1 MSNSFIKK
9 IDKKYNFK
17 IEYKLIHNKELLKSR
32 LSEIPKS
39 SGCYLFKDIDNNLLY
54 IGKSKKLRSRVS
66 SYFNNFADLTPR
78 LSLMVRQITEIEII
92 ITDSEYEALNLESN
106 LIKTNKPYFNILL
119 KDDKKYPYLCITW
132 SEKYPR
138 IFITRRRRN
147 RNNLDRYYGP
157 YVDVGLLRRTLF
169 TIKKIFPLRQ
179 RPRPVYKDRTCLNYS
194 IGRCPGVCQEIISSD
209 DYKKIMKQVSM
220 IFQGRNDDLELFLQ
234 KKMSQFSDDLDY
246 ENAAKIRDQITGLRL
261 LTESQKISI
270 PDSSI
275 NRDIFG
281 IVSEKNVASIQI
293 FQMRSGKLIGRIG
306 YSQKLNNEDENLIL
320 QRVLEEHYMNV
331 EGVEI
336 PSEILMQYNLPKQKT
351 LEDWLTQL
359 RKNKVKIIIP
369 KRNKKH
375 ETVEM
380 VLKNAKLELDRI
392 LNGIQDNES
401 AVEDLTQILELSE
414 QPKRIEGYDISH
426 IQGSDPVASQVVFI
440 DGIPSKQHYRKYKI
454 KDPNVFIGHSDDFAS
469 IYEVIYRRF
478 RKWSRFK
485 ESGGDFSILNDKS
498 NSKLDNELL
507 SDWPDLIMID
517 GGKGQLN
524 AAIKALKELNLEE
537 EVAICSLAKKNEE
550 IFIPGFTKSL
560 DTDENQKGVLLLR
573 RLRDE
578 AHRFALSFHRDKR
591 SKRMNRS
598 QLSQI
603 SGLGPSRIRELLE
616 HFKSIDAIRIASKEE
631 LSKVK
636 GLGKNSVN
644 DIYAVSYTHLTL
656 PTSDLV

>member
-1 MSNSFIKK
+1 MSNSSIEK
-9 IDKKYNFK
+9 INNKYNFK
-17 IEYKLIHNKELLKSR
+17 IEYKLINNKELLKSR

-66 SYFNNFADLTPR
+66 SYFNNYSDLTPR

-92 ITDSEYEALNLESN
+92 VTDSEYEALNLESN

-194 IGRCPGVCQEIISSD
+194 IGRCPGVCQEVISSD

-220 IFQGRNDDLELFLQ
+220 IFQGRNDDLEIFLQ
-234 KKMSQFSDDLDY
+234 KKMLQFSNDLDY
-246 ENAAKIRDQITGLRL
+246 ENAAKIRDQISGLKL

-320 QRVLEEHYMNV
+320 QKILEEHYMNV
-331 EGVEI
+331 EPVEI
-336 PSEILMQYNLPKQKT
+336 PSEILIQYILPKQAT
-351 LEDWLTQL
+351 IEDWLTDL
-359 RKNKVKIIIP
+359 RKKKVKILIP

-401 AVEDLTQILELSE
+401 SIEDLAQILELSE

-440 DGIPSKQHYRKYKI
+440 DGIPSKQDYRKYKI
-454 KDPNVFIGHSDDFAS
+454 RDPNVFAGHSDDFTS
-469 IYEVIYRRF
+469 IYEVIHRRF
-478 RKWSRFK
+478 KKWSRFK
-485 ESGGDFSILNDKS
+485 KSGGDFSILNDKT

-537 EVAICSLAKKNEE
+537 EVTICSLAKKNEE

-560 DTDENQKGVLLLR
+560 ETDENQKGVLLLR
-573 RLRDE
+573 RVRDE

-616 HFKSIDAIRIASKEE
+616 HFKSIDAIRIASKED

-644 DIYAVSYTHLTL
+644 DIYEYFNEL
-656 PTSDLV
+656 

>member
-1 MSNSFIKK
+1 MSNSSIEK
-9 IDKKYNFK
+9 IDNKYNFK
-17 IEYKLIHNKELLKSR
+17 IEYKLINNKNLLKSR

-66 SYFNNFADLTPR
+66 SYFNNYSDLTPR

-92 ITDSEYEALNLESN
+92 VTDSEYEALNLESN

-194 IGRCPGVCQEIISSD
+194 IGRCPGVCQEVISSD

-220 IFQGRNDDLELFLQ
+220 IFQGRNDDLEIFLQ
-234 KKMSQFSDDLDY
+234 KKMLQFSNDLDY
-246 ENAAKIRDQITGLRL
+246 ENAAKIRDQISGLKL

-281 IVSEKNVASIQI
+281 IVSKKNVASIQI

-320 QRVLEEHYMNV
+320 QKTLEEHYMNV
-331 EGVEI
+331 EAVEI
-336 PSEILMQYNLPKQKT
+336 PSEILIQYNLPKQET
-351 LEDWLTQL
+351 IEDWLTEL
-359 RKNKVKIIIP
+359 RKKKVKILIP

-380 VLKNAKLELDRI
+380 VLKNATLELDRI

-401 AVEDLTQILELSE
+401 SIEDLAQILELSE

-454 KDPNVFIGHSDDFAS
+454 KDPNVFVGHSDDFAS
-469 IYEVIYRRF
+469 IYEVIHRRF
-478 RKWSRFK
+478 KKWSRFK
-485 ESGGDFSILNDKS
+485 KIGGDFSILNDKT

-537 EVAICSLAKKNEE
+537 EVTICSLAKKNEE

-560 DTDENQKGVLLLR
+560 DTDANQKGVLLLR
-573 RLRDE
+573 RVRDE

-603 SGLGPSRIRELLE
+603 SGLGQSRIRELLE
-616 HFKSIDAIRIASKEE
+616 HFKSIDAIRIASKED

-644 DIYAVSYTHLTL
+644 DIYEYFNEL
-656 PTSDLV
+656 

>member
-1 MSNSFIKK
+1 MSNSSIETL
-9 IDKKYNFK
+9 DNKYNFK
-17 IEYKLIHNKELLKSR
+17 IEYKLINNKELLKSR

-66 SYFNNFADLTPR
+66 SYFNNYSDLTPR

-92 ITDSEYEALNLESN
+92 VTDSEYEALNLESN

-194 IGRCPGVCQEIISSD
+194 IGRCPGVCQEVISSD

-220 IFQGRNDDLELFLQ
+220 IFQGRNDDLEIFLQ
-234 KKMSQFSDDLDY
+234 KKMLQFSNDLDY
-246 ENAAKIRDQITGLRL
+246 ENAAKIRDQISGLKL

-320 QRVLEEHYMNV
+320 QKILEEHYMNV
-331 EGVEI
+331 EPVEI
-336 PSEILMQYNLPKQKT
+336 PSEILIQYNLPKQAT
-351 LEDWLTQL
+351 IEDWLTEL
-359 RKNKVKIIIP
+359 RKKKVKILIP

-401 AVEDLTQILELSE
+401 SIEDLAQILELSE

-454 KDPNVFIGHSDDFAS
+454 KDPNVFVGHSDDFAS
-469 IYEVIYRRF
+469 IYEVIHRRF
-478 RKWSRFK
+478 KKWSRFK
-485 ESGGDFSILNDKS
+485 KSGGDFSILNDKT

-537 EVAICSLAKKNEE
+537 EVTICSLAKKNEE

-573 RLRDE
+573 RVRDE

-616 HFKSIDAIRIASKEE
+616 HFKSIDAIRIASKED

-644 DIYAVSYTHLTL
+644 DIYEYFNEL
-656 PTSDLV
+656 

>member
-1 MSNSFIKK
+1 MSNSSIEK
-9 IDKKYNFK
+9 INNKYNFK
-17 IEYKLIHNKELLKSR
+17 IEYKLINNKELLKSR

-66 SYFNNFADLTPR
+66 SYFNNYSDLTPR

-92 ITDSEYEALNLESN
+92 VTDSEYEALNLESN

-194 IGRCPGVCQEIISSD
+194 IGRCPGVCQEVISSD

-220 IFQGRNDDLELFLQ
+220 IFQGRNDDLEIFLQ
-234 KKMSQFSDDLDY
+234 KKMLQFSNDLDY
-246 ENAAKIRDQITGLRL
+246 ENAAKIRDQISGLKL

-320 QRVLEEHYMNV
+320 QKILEEHYMNV
-331 EGVEI
+331 EPVEI
-336 PSEILMQYNLPKQKT
+336 PSEILIQYNLPKQAT
-351 LEDWLTQL
+351 IEEWLTEL
-359 RKNKVKIIIP
+359 RKKKVKILIP

-401 AVEDLTQILELSE
+401 SIEDLAQILELSE

-469 IYEVIYRRF
+469 IYEVIHRRF
-478 RKWSRFK
+478 KKWSRFK
-485 ESGGDFSILNDKS
+485 KSGGDFSILNDKT

-517 GGKGQLN
+517 GGKGQLS

-537 EVAICSLAKKNEE
+537 EVTICSLAKKNEE

-573 RLRDE
+573 RVRDE

-616 HFKSIDAIRIASKEE
+616 HFKSIDAIRIASKED

-644 DIYAVSYTHLTL
+644 DIYEYFNEL
-656 PTSDLV
+656 

>member
-1 MSNSFIKK
+1 MSNSSIET
-9 IDKKYNFK
+9 IDNKYNFK
-17 IEYKLIHNKELLKSR
+17 IEYKLINNKELLKSR

-66 SYFNNFADLTPR
+66 SYFNNFSDLTPR

-92 ITDSEYEALNLESN
+92 VTDSEYEALNLESN

-194 IGRCPGVCQEIISSD
+194 IGRCPGVCQEVISSD

-220 IFQGRNDDLELFLQ
+220 IFQGRNDDLEIFLQ
-234 KKMSQFSDDLDY
+234 KKMLQFSNDLDY
-246 ENAAKIRDQITGLRL
+246 ENAAKIRDQISGLKL

-320 QRVLEEHYMNV
+320 QKILEEHYMNV
-331 EGVEI
+331 EPVEI
-336 PSEILMQYNLPKQKT
+336 PSEILIQYNLPKQAT
-351 LEDWLTQL
+351 IEDWLTEL
-359 RKNKVKIIIP
+359 RKKKVKILIP

-401 AVEDLTQILELSE
+401 SIEDLAQILELSE

-454 KDPNVFIGHSDDFAS
+454 KDPNVFVGHSDDFAS
-469 IYEVIYRRF
+469 IYEVIHRRF
-478 RKWSRFK
+478 KKWSRFK
-485 ESGGDFSILNDKS
+485 KSGGDFSILNDKT

-537 EVAICSLAKKNEE
+537 EVTICSLAKKNEE

-560 DTDENQKGVLLLR
+560 ETDENQKGVLLLR
-573 RLRDE
+573 RVRDE

-616 HFKSIDAIRIASKEE
+616 HFKSIDAIRIASKED

-644 DIYAVSYTHLTL
+644 DIYEYFNEL
-656 PTSDLV
+656 

>member
-17 IEYKLIHNKELLKSR
+17 IEYKLINNKELLKSR

-234 KKMSQFSDDLDY
+234 TKMSQFSDDLDY

-485 ESGGDFSILNDKS
+485 ESGGDFSILNDKT

-644 DIYAVSYTHLTL
+644 DIYEYFHEL
-656 PTSDLV
+656 

>member
-1 MSNSFIKK
+1 MSNSSIEK
-9 IDKKYNFK
+9 INNKYNFK
-17 IEYKLIHNKELLKSR
+17 IEYKLINNKELLKSR

-66 SYFNNFADLTPR
+66 SYFNNYSDLTPR

-92 ITDSEYEALNLESN
+92 VTDSEYEALNLESN

-194 IGRCPGVCQEIISSD
+194 IGRCPGVCQEVISSD

-220 IFQGRNDDLELFLQ
+220 IFQGRNDDLEIFLQ
-234 KKMSQFSDDLDY
+234 KKMLQFSNDLDF
-246 ENAAKIRDQITGLRL
+246 ENAAKIRDQISGLKL

-320 QRVLEEHYMNV
+320 QKILEEHYMNV
-331 EGVEI
+331 EPVEI
-336 PSEILMQYNLPKQKT
+336 PSEILIQYNLPKQAT
-351 LEDWLTQL
+351 IEDWLTEL
-359 RKNKVKIIIP
+359 RKKKVKILIP

-401 AVEDLTQILELSE
+401 SIEDLAQILELSE

-440 DGIPSKQHYRKYKI
+440 DGVPSKQHYRKYKI

-469 IYEVIYRRF
+469 IYEVIQRRF
-478 RKWSRFK
+478 KKWSRFK
-485 ESGGDFSILNDKS
+485 ESGGDFSILNDKT

-537 EVAICSLAKKNEE
+537 EVTICSLAKKNEE

-573 RLRDE
+573 RVRDE

-616 HFKSIDAIRIASKEE
+616 HFKSIDAIRIASKED

-644 DIYAVSYTHLTL
+644 DIYEYFNEL
-656 PTSDLV
+656 

>member
-1 MSNSFIKK
+1 MSNSSIEK

-17 IEYKLIHNKELLKSR
+17 IEYKLINNKELLKSR

-66 SYFNNFADLTPR
+66 SYFNNYSDLTPR

-92 ITDSEYEALNLESN
+92 VTDSEYEALNLESN

-194 IGRCPGVCQEIISSD
+194 IGRCPGVCQEVISSD

-220 IFQGRNDDLELFLQ
+220 IFQGRNDDLEIFLQ
-234 KKMSQFSDDLDY
+234 KKMLQFSNDLDY
-246 ENAAKIRDQITGLRL
+246 ENAAKIRDQISGLKL

-320 QRVLEEHYMNV
+320 QKILEEHYMNV
-331 EGVEI
+331 EPVEI
-336 PSEILMQYNLPKQKT
+336 PSEILIQYNLPKQAT
-351 LEDWLTQL
+351 IEDWLTDL
-359 RKNKVKIIIP
+359 RKKKVKILIP

-401 AVEDLTQILELSE
+401 SIEDLAQILELSE

-469 IYEVIYRRF
+469 IYEVIHRRF
-478 RKWSRFK
+478 KKWSRFK
-485 ESGGDFSILNDKS
+485 KSGGDFSILNDKT

-537 EVAICSLAKKNEE
+537 EVTICSLAKKNEE

-573 RLRDE
+573 RVRDE

-616 HFKSIDAIRIASKEE
+616 HFKSIDAIRIASKED

-644 DIYAVSYTHLTL
+644 DIYEYFNEL
-656 PTSDLV
+656 

>member
-1 MSNSFIKK
+1 MSNSSIEK
-9 IDKKYNFK
+9 INNKYNFK
-17 IEYKLIHNKELLKSR
+17 IEYKLINNKELLKSR

-66 SYFNNFADLTPR
+66 SYFNNYSDLTPR

-92 ITDSEYEALNLESN
+92 VTDSEYEALNLESN

-194 IGRCPGVCQEIISSD
+194 IGRCPGVCQEVISSD

-220 IFQGRNDDLELFLQ
+220 IFQGRNDDLEIFLQ
-234 KKMSQFSDDLDY
+234 KKMLQFSNDLDY
-246 ENAAKIRDQITGLRL
+246 ENAAKIRDQISGLKL

-320 QRVLEEHYMNV
+320 QKILEEHYMNV
-331 EGVEI
+331 EPVEI
-336 PSEILMQYNLPKQKT
+336 PSEILIQYNLPKQAT
-351 LEDWLTQL
+351 IEDWLTEL
-359 RKNKVKIIIP
+359 RKKKVKILIP

-401 AVEDLTQILELSE
+401 SIEDLAQILELSE

-440 DGIPSKQHYRKYKI
+440 DGIPSKQDYRKYKI
-454 KDPNVFIGHSDDFAS
+454 KDPNVFVGHSDDFAS
-469 IYEVIYRRF
+469 IYEVIHRRF
-478 RKWSRFK
+478 KKWSRFK
-485 ESGGDFSILNDKS
+485 KSGGDFSILNDKT

-537 EVAICSLAKKNEE
+537 EVTICSLAKKNEE

-573 RLRDE
+573 RVRDE

-616 HFKSIDAIRIASKEE
+616 HFKSIDAIRIASKED

-644 DIYAVSYTHLTL
+644 DIYEYFKEL
-656 PTSDLV
+656 

>member
-1 MSNSFIKK
+1 MSNSSIEK
-9 IDKKYNFK
+9 INNKYNFK
-17 IEYKLIHNKELLKSR
+17 IEYKLINNKELLKSR

-66 SYFNNFADLTPR
+66 SYFNNYSDLTPR

-92 ITDSEYEALNLESN
+92 VTDSEYEALNLESN

-169 TIKKIFPLRQ
+169 MIKKIFPLRQ

-194 IGRCPGVCQEIISSD
+194 IGRCPGVCQEVISSD
-209 DYKKIMKQVSM
+209 EYKKIMKQVSM
-220 IFQGRNDDLELFLQ
+220 IFQGRNDDLEIFLQ
-234 KKMSQFSDDLDY
+234 KKMLQFSNDLDY
-246 ENAAKIRDQITGLRL
+246 ENAAKIRDQISGLKL

-320 QRVLEEHYMNV
+320 QKILEEHYMNV
-331 EGVEI
+331 EPVEI
-336 PSEILMQYNLPKQKT
+336 PSEILIQYNLPKQAT
-351 LEDWLTQL
+351 IEDWLTEL
-359 RKNKVKIIIP
+359 RKKKVKILIP

-401 AVEDLTQILELSE
+401 SIEDLAQILELSE

-440 DGIPSKQHYRKYKI
+440 DGIPSKQDYRKYKI
-454 KDPNVFIGHSDDFAS
+454 KDPNVFVGHSDDFAS
-469 IYEVIYRRF
+469 IYEVIHRRF
-478 RKWSRFK
+478 KKWSRFK
-485 ESGGDFSILNDKS
+485 KNGGDFSILNDKT

-537 EVAICSLAKKNEE
+537 EVTICSLAKKNEE

-573 RLRDE
+573 RVRDE

-616 HFKSIDAIRIASKEE
+616 HFKSIDAIRIASKED

-644 DIYAVSYTHLTL
+644 DIYEYFNEL
-656 PTSDLV
+656 

>member
-1 MSNSFIKK
+1 MSNTSLET
-9 IDKKYNFK
+9 IDNKYNFK
-17 IEYKLIHNKELLKSR
+17 IEYKLINNKELLKSR

-66 SYFNNFADLTPR
+66 SYFNNYSDLTPR

-92 ITDSEYEALNLESN
+92 VTDSEYEALNLESN

-194 IGRCPGVCQEIISSD
+194 IGRCPGVCQEVISSD

-220 IFQGRNDDLELFLQ
+220 IFQGRNDDLEIFLQ
-234 KKMSQFSDDLDY
+234 KKMLQFSNDLDY
-246 ENAAKIRDQITGLRL
+246 ENAAKIRDQISGLKL

-320 QRVLEEHYMNV
+320 QKILEEHYMNV
-331 EGVEI
+331 EAVEI
-336 PSEILMQYNLPKQKT
+336 PSEILIQYNLPKQAT
-351 LEDWLTQL
+351 IEDWLTEL
-359 RKNKVKIIIP
+359 RKKKVKILIP

-401 AVEDLTQILELSE
+401 SIEDLAQILELSE

-469 IYEVIYRRF
+469 IYEVIHRRF
-478 RKWSRFK
+478 KKWSRFK
-485 ESGGDFSILNDKS
+485 KSGGDFSILNDKT

-537 EVAICSLAKKNEE
+537 EVTICSLAKKNEE

-573 RLRDE
+573 RVRDE

-616 HFKSIDAIRIASKEE
+616 HFKSIDAIRIASKED

-644 DIYAVSYTHLTL
+644 DIYEYFNEL
-656 PTSDLV
+656 

>member
-1 MSNSFIKK
+1 MSNSSIEK
-9 IDKKYNFK
+9 IDNKYNFK
-17 IEYKLIHNKELLKSR
+17 IEYKLINNKELLKSR

-66 SYFNNFADLTPR
+66 SYFNNYSDLTPR

-92 ITDSEYEALNLESN
+92 VTDSEYEALNLESN

-194 IGRCPGVCQEIISSD
+194 IGRCPGVCQEVISSD

-220 IFQGRNDDLELFLQ
+220 IFQGRNDDLEIFLQ
-234 KKMSQFSDDLDY
+234 KKMLQFSNDLDY
-246 ENAAKIRDQITGLRL
+246 ENAAKIRDQISGLKL

-320 QRVLEEHYMNV
+320 QKILEEHYMNV
-331 EGVEI
+331 EPVEI
-336 PSEILMQYNLPKQKT
+336 PSEILIQYNLPKQAT
-351 LEDWLTQL
+351 IEDWLTEL
-359 RKNKVKIIIP
+359 RKKKVKILIP

-401 AVEDLTQILELSE
+401 SIEDLAQILELSE

-469 IYEVIYRRF
+469 IYEVILRRF
-478 RKWSRFK
+478 KKWSRFK
-485 ESGGDFSILNDKS
+485 ESGGDFSILNDKT

-537 EVAICSLAKKNEE
+537 EVTICSLAKKNEE

-573 RLRDE
+573 RVRDE

-616 HFKSIDAIRIASKEE
+616 HFKSIDAIRIASKED

-644 DIYAVSYTHLTL
+644 DIYEYFNEL
-656 PTSDLV
+656 

>member
-1 MSNSFIKK
+1 MSNSSIEK
-9 IDKKYNFK
+9 INNKYNFK
-17 IEYKLIHNKELLKSR
+17 IEYKLINNKELLKSR

-66 SYFNNFADLTPR
+66 SYFNNYSDLTPR

-92 ITDSEYEALNLESN
+92 VTDSEYEALNLESN

-119 KDDKKYPYLCITW
+119 KDDKKYPYLCINW

-194 IGRCPGVCQEIISSD
+194 IGRCPGVCQEVITSE
-209 DYKKIMKQVSM
+209 DYKKIMKQVTM

-234 KKMSQFSDDLDY
+234 KKMLEFSDDLDY
-246 ENAAKIRDQITGLRL
+246 ENAAKIRDQITGLKL

-336 PSEILMQYNLPKQKT
+336 PSEILMQCNLPKQKT

-426 IQGSDPVASQVVFI
+426 IQGSDPVASEVVFI

-485 ESGGDFSILNDKS
+485 ESGGDFSILNDKK

-644 DIYAVSYTHLTL
+644 DIYEYFHEL
-656 PTSDLV
+656 

>member
-1 MSNSFIKK
+1 MSNSSIET
-9 IDKKYNFK
+9 IDNKYNFK
-17 IEYKLIHNKELLKSR
+17 IEYKLINNKELLKSR

-66 SYFNNFADLTPR
+66 SYFNNYSDLTPR

-92 ITDSEYEALNLESN
+92 VTDSEYEALNLESN

-194 IGRCPGVCQEIISSD
+194 IGRCPGVCQEVISSD

-220 IFQGRNDDLELFLQ
+220 IFQGRNDDLEIFLQ
-234 KKMSQFSDDLDY
+234 KKMLQFSNDLDY
-246 ENAAKIRDQITGLRL
+246 ENAAKIRDQISGLKL

-320 QRVLEEHYMNV
+320 QKILEEHYMNV
-331 EGVEI
+331 EAVEI
-336 PSEILMQYNLPKQKT
+336 PSEILIQYNLPKQAT
-351 LEDWLTQL
+351 IEDWLTEL
-359 RKNKVKIIIP
+359 RKKKVKILIP

-401 AVEDLTQILELSE
+401 SIEDLAQILELSE

-454 KDPNVFIGHSDDFAS
+454 KDPNVFVGHSDDFAS
-469 IYEVIYRRF
+469 IYEVIHRRF
-478 RKWSRFK
+478 KKWSRFK
-485 ESGGDFSILNDKS
+485 KSGGDFSILNDKT

-537 EVAICSLAKKNEE
+537 EVTICSLAKKNEE

-573 RLRDE
+573 RVRDE

-616 HFKSIDAIRIASKEE
+616 HFKSIDAIRIASKED

-644 DIYAVSYTHLTL
+644 DIYEYFNEL
-656 PTSDLV
+656 

>member
-1 MSNSFIKK
+1 MSNSSIEK
-9 IDKKYNFK
+9 IDNKYHFK
-17 IEYKLIHNKELLKSR
+17 IEYKLINNKELLKSR

-66 SYFNNFADLTPR
+66 SYFNNYSDLTPR

-92 ITDSEYEALNLESN
+92 VTDSEYEALNLESN

-194 IGRCPGVCQEIISSD
+194 IGRCPGVCQEVISSD

-220 IFQGRNDDLELFLQ
+220 IFQGRNDDLEIFLQ
-234 KKMSQFSDDLDY
+234 KKMLQFSNDLDY
-246 ENAAKIRDQITGLRL
+246 ENAAKIRDQISGLKL

-320 QRVLEEHYMNV
+320 QKILEEHYMNV
-331 EGVEI
+331 EPVEI
-336 PSEILMQYNLPKQKT
+336 PSEILIQYNLPKQAT
-351 LEDWLTQL
+351 IEDWLTEL
-359 RKNKVKIIIP
+359 RKKKVKILIP

-401 AVEDLTQILELSE
+401 SIEDLAQILELSE

-454 KDPNVFIGHSDDFAS
+454 KDPNVFVGHSDDFAS
-469 IYEVIYRRF
+469 IYEVIHRRF
-478 RKWSRFK
+478 KKWSRFK
-485 ESGGDFSILNDKS
+485 KSGGDFSILNDKT

-537 EVAICSLAKKNEE
+537 EVTICSLAKKNEE

-573 RLRDE
+573 RVRDE

-616 HFKSIDAIRIASKEE
+616 HFKSIDAIRIASKED

-644 DIYAVSYTHLTL
+644 DIYEYFNEL
-656 PTSDLV
+656 

>member
-1 MSNSFIKK
+1 MSNSSIEK
-9 IDKKYNFK
+9 INNKYNFK
-17 IEYKLIHNKELLKSR
+17 IEYKLINNKELLKSR

-66 SYFNNFADLTPR
+66 SYFNNYSDLTPR

-92 ITDSEYEALNLESN
+92 VTDSEYEALNLDSN

-194 IGRCPGVCQEIISSD
+194 IGRCPGVCQEVISSE

-220 IFQGRNDDLELFLQ
+220 IFQGRNDDLEIFLQ
-234 KKMSQFSDDLDY
+234 KKMLQFSNDLDY
-246 ENAAKIRDQITGLRL
+246 ENAAKIRDQISGLKL

-320 QRVLEEHYMNV
+320 QKILEEHYMNV
-331 EGVEI
+331 EPVEI
-336 PSEILMQYNLPKQKT
+336 PSEILIQYNLPKQAT
-351 LEDWLTQL
+351 IEDWLTEL
-359 RKNKVKIIIP
+359 RKKKVKILIP

-401 AVEDLTQILELSE
+401 SIEDLAQILELSE

-440 DGIPSKQHYRKYKI
+440 DGIPSKQDYRKYKI
-454 KDPNVFIGHSDDFAS
+454 KDPNVFVGHSDDFAS
-469 IYEVIYRRF
+469 IYEVIHRRF
-478 RKWSRFK
+478 KKWSRFK
-485 ESGGDFSILNDKS
+485 KSGGDFSILNDKT

-537 EVAICSLAKKNEE
+537 EVTICSLAKKNEE

-573 RLRDE
+573 RVRDE

-616 HFKSIDAIRIASKEE
+616 HFKSIDAIRIASKED

-644 DIYAVSYTHLTL
+644 DIYEYFHEL
-656 PTSDLV
+656 

>member
-1 MSNSFIKK
+1 MSNSSIVK
-9 IDKKYNFK
+9 IDNKYNFK
-17 IEYKLIHNKELLKSR
+17 IEYKLINNKELLKSR

-66 SYFNNFADLTPR
+66 SYFNNFSDLTPR
-78 LSLMVRQITEIEII
+78 LSLMVRQITQIDII
-92 ITDSEYEALNLESN
+92 VTDSEYEALNLESN
-106 LIKTNKPYFNILL
+106 LIKANKPYFNILL

-194 IGRCPGVCQEIISSD
+194 IGRCPGVCQEVISSD

-220 IFQGRNDDLELFLQ
+220 IFQGRNDDLEIFLQ
-234 KKMSQFSDDLDY
+234 KKMLQFSNDLDY
-246 ENAAKIRDQITGLRL
+246 ENAAKIRDQISGLKL

-336 PSEILMQYNLPKQKT
+336 PSEILIQYKLQKQRT
-351 LEDWLTQL
+351 IEDWLTEL
-359 RKNKVKIIIP
+359 RKKKVKIIIP

-401 AVEDLTQILELSE
+401 SIEDLAQILELSE

-426 IQGSDPVASQVVFI
+426 IQGTDPVASQVVFI

-469 IYEVIYRRF
+469 IYEVIHRRF
-478 RKWSRFK
+478 KKWSRFK
-485 ESGGDFSILNDKS
+485 KSGGDFSILNDKT

-524 AAIKALKELNLEE
+524 AAIKALNELNLEE
-537 EVAICSLAKKNEE
+537 EVTICSLAKKNEE

-573 RLRDE
+573 RIRDE

-616 HFKSIDAIRIASKEE
+616 HFKSIDAIRIATKED

-636 GLGKNSVN
+636 GLGKKSVN
-644 DIYAVSYTHLTL
+644 DIYEYFHEL
-656 PTSDLV
+656 

>member
-1 MSNSFIKK
+1 MSNSSIEK
-9 IDKKYNFK
+9 INNKYNFK
-17 IEYKLIHNKELLKSR
+17 IEYKLINNKELLKSR

-66 SYFNNFADLTPR
+66 SYFNNYSDLTPR

-92 ITDSEYEALNLESN
+92 VTDSEYEALNLESN

-194 IGRCPGVCQEIISSD
+194 IGRCPGVCQEVISSE

-220 IFQGRNDDLELFLQ
+220 IFQGRNDDLEIFLQ
-234 KKMSQFSDDLDY
+234 KKMLQFSNDLDY
-246 ENAAKIRDQITGLRL
+246 ENAAKIRDQISGLKL

-320 QRVLEEHYMNV
+320 QKILEEHYMNV
-331 EGVEI
+331 EAVEI
-336 PSEILMQYNLPKQKT
+336 PSEILIQYNLPKQAT
-351 LEDWLTQL
+351 IEDWLTDL
-359 RKNKVKIIIP
+359 RKKKVKILIP

-401 AVEDLTQILELSE
+401 SIEDLAQILELSE

-454 KDPNVFIGHSDDFAS
+454 KDPNVFVGHSDDFAS
-469 IYEVIYRRF
+469 IYEVIHRRF
-478 RKWSRFK
+478 KKWSRFK
-485 ESGGDFSILNDKS
+485 KSGGDFSILNDKT

-537 EVAICSLAKKNEE
+537 EVTICSLAKKNEE

-573 RLRDE
+573 RVRDE

-616 HFKSIDAIRIASKEE
+616 HFKSIDAIRIASKED

-644 DIYAVSYTHLTL
+644 DIYEYFNEL
-656 PTSDLV
+656 

>member
-1 MSNSFIKK
+1 MSNSSIEK
-9 IDKKYNFK
+9 IENKYNFK
-17 IEYKLIHNKELLKSR
+17 IEYKLINNKELLKSR

-66 SYFNNFADLTPR
+66 SYFNNYSDLTPR

-92 ITDSEYEALNLESN
+92 VTDSEYEALNLESN

-194 IGRCPGVCQEIISSD
+194 IGRCPGVCQEVISSD

-220 IFQGRNDDLELFLQ
+220 IFQGRNDDLEIFLQ
-234 KKMSQFSDDLDY
+234 KKMLQFSNDLDY
-246 ENAAKIRDQITGLRL
+246 ENAAKIRDQISGLKL

-320 QRVLEEHYMNV
+320 QKILEEHYMNV
-331 EGVEI
+331 EAVEI
-336 PSEILMQYNLPKQKT
+336 PSEILIQYNLPKQAT
-351 LEDWLTQL
+351 IEDWLTEL
-359 RKNKVKIIIP
+359 RKKKVKILIP

-401 AVEDLTQILELSE
+401 SIEDLAQILELSE

-469 IYEVIYRRF
+469 IYEVIHRRF
-478 RKWSRFK
+478 KKWSRFK
-485 ESGGDFSILNDKS
+485 KSGGDFSILNDKT

-537 EVAICSLAKKNEE
+537 EVTICSLAKKNEE

-573 RLRDE
+573 RVRDE

-616 HFKSIDAIRIASKEE
+616 HFKSIDAIRIASKED

-644 DIYAVSYTHLTL
+644 DIYEYFNEL
-656 PTSDLV
+656 

>member
-1 MSNSFIKK
+1 MSNSSIEK
-9 IDKKYNFK
+9 INNKYNFK
-17 IEYKLIHNKELLKSR
+17 IEYKLINNKELLKSR

-66 SYFNNFADLTPR
+66 SYFNNYSDLTPR

-92 ITDSEYEALNLESN
+92 VTDSEYEALNLESN

-194 IGRCPGVCQEIISSD
+194 IGRCPGVCQEVISSD

-220 IFQGRNDDLELFLQ
+220 IFQGRNDDLEIFLQ
-234 KKMSQFSDDLDY
+234 KKMLQFSNDLDY
-246 ENAAKIRDQITGLRL
+246 ENAAKIRDQISGLKL

-320 QRVLEEHYMNV
+320 QKILEEHYMNV
-331 EGVEI
+331 EPVEI
-336 PSEILMQYNLPKQKT
+336 PSEILIQYNLPKQET
-351 LEDWLTQL
+351 IEDWLTEL
-359 RKNKVKIIIP
+359 RKKKVKILIP

-401 AVEDLTQILELSE
+401 SIEDLAQILELSE

-440 DGIPSKQHYRKYKI
+440 DGIPSKQDYRKYKI

-469 IYEVIYRRF
+469 IYEVIHRRF
-478 RKWSRFK
+478 KKWSRFK
-485 ESGGDFSILNDKS
+485 KSGGDFSILNDKT

-537 EVAICSLAKKNEE
+537 EVTICSLAKKNEE

-573 RLRDE
+573 RVRDE

-616 HFKSIDAIRIASKEE
+616 HFKSIDAIRIASKED

-644 DIYAVSYTHLTL
+644 DIYEYFNEL
-656 PTSDLV
+656 

>member
-17 IEYKLIHNKELLKSR
+17 IEYKLINNKELLKSR

-138 IFITRRRRN
+138 IFIKRRRRN

-234 KKMSQFSDDLDY
+234 TKMSQFSDDLDY

-336 PSEILMQYNLPKQKT
+336 PSEILIQYNLPKQAT
-351 LEDWLTQL
+351 IEDWLTQL

-485 ESGGDFSILNDKS
+485 EKGGDFSILNDKT

-578 AHRFALSFHRDKR
+578 EHRFALSFHRDKR

-603 SGLGPSRIRELLE
+603 SGLGPSRIRELLK
-616 HFKSIDAIRIASKEE
+616 HFK
-631 LSKVK
+631 
-636 GLGKNSVN
+636 
-644 DIYAVSYTHLTL
+644 
-656 PTSDLV
+656 

>member
-1 MSNSFIKK
+1 MSNSSIVK
-9 IDKKYNFK
+9 IDNKYNFK
-17 IEYKLIHNKELLKSR
+17 IEYKLINNKELLKSR

-66 SYFNNFADLTPR
+66 SYFNNFSDLTPR

-92 ITDSEYEALNLESN
+92 VTDSEYEALNLESN
-106 LIKTNKPYFNILL
+106 LIKANKPYFNILL

-194 IGRCPGVCQEIISSD
+194 IGRCPGVCQEVISSD

-220 IFQGRNDDLELFLQ
+220 IFQGRNDDLEIFLQ
-234 KKMSQFSDDLDY
+234 KKMLQFSNDLDY
-246 ENAAKIRDQITGLRL
+246 ENAAKIRDQISGLKL

-320 QRVLEEHYMNV
+320 QRVLEEHYINV

-336 PSEILMQYNLPKQKT
+336 PSEILIQYKLPKQRT
-351 LEDWLTQL
+351 IEDWLTEL
-359 RKNKVKIIIP
+359 RKKKVKIIIP

-401 AVEDLTQILELSE
+401 SIEDLAQILELSE

-426 IQGSDPVASQVVFI
+426 IQGTDPVASQVVFI

-469 IYEVIYRRF
+469 IYEVIHRRF
-478 RKWSRFK
+478 KKWSRFK
-485 ESGGDFSILNDKS
+485 KSGGDFSILNDKT

-524 AAIKALKELNLEE
+524 AAIKALNELNLEE
-537 EVAICSLAKKNEE
+537 EVTICSLAKKNEE

-573 RLRDE
+573 RIRDE

-616 HFKSIDAIRIASKEE
+616 HFKSIDAIRIATKED

-644 DIYAVSYTHLTL
+644 DIYEYFHEL
-656 PTSDLV
+656 

>member
-1 MSNSFIKK
+1 MSNSSIEK
-9 IDKKYNFK
+9 INNKYNFK
-17 IEYKLIHNKELLKSR
+17 IEYKLINNKELLKSR

-66 SYFNNFADLTPR
+66 SYFNNYSDLTPR

-92 ITDSEYEALNLESN
+92 VTDSEYEALNLESN

-194 IGRCPGVCQEIISSD
+194 IGRCPGVCQEVISSD

-220 IFQGRNDDLELFLQ
+220 IFQGRNDDLEIFLQ
-234 KKMSQFSDDLDY
+234 KKMLQFSNDLDY
-246 ENAAKIRDQITGLRL
+246 ENAAKIRDQISGLKL

-320 QRVLEEHYMNV
+320 QKILEEHYMNV
-331 EGVEI
+331 EAVEI
-336 PSEILMQYNLPKQKT
+336 PSEILIQYNLPKQAT
-351 LEDWLTQL
+351 IEDWLTDL
-359 RKNKVKIIIP
+359 RKKKVKILIP

-401 AVEDLTQILELSE
+401 SIEDLAQILELSE

-426 IQGSDPVASQVVFI
+426 IQGTDPVASQVVFI

-469 IYEVIYRRF
+469 IYEVIHRRF
-478 RKWSRFK
+478 KKWSRFK
-485 ESGGDFSILNDKS
+485 KSGGDFSILNDKT

-537 EVAICSLAKKNEE
+537 EVTICSLAKKNEE

-573 RLRDE
+573 RVRDE

-616 HFKSIDAIRIASKEE
+616 HFKSIDAIRIASKED

-644 DIYAVSYTHLTL
+644 DIYEYFNEL
-656 PTSDLV
+656 

>member
-1 MSNSFIKK
+1 MSNSSIEK
-9 IDKKYNFK
+9 INNKYNFK
-17 IEYKLIHNKELLKSR
+17 IEYKLINNKELLKSR

-66 SYFNNFADLTPR
+66 SYFNNYSDLTPR

-92 ITDSEYEALNLESN
+92 VTDSEYEALNLESN

-194 IGRCPGVCQEIISSD
+194 IGRCPGVCQEVISSD

-220 IFQGRNDDLELFLQ
+220 IFQGRNDDLEIFLQ
-234 KKMSQFSDDLDY
+234 KKMLQFSNDLDY
-246 ENAAKIRDQITGLRL
+246 ENAAKIRDQISGLKL

-336 PSEILMQYNLPKQKT
+336 PSEILIQYKLPKQT
-351 LEDWLTQL
+351 TIEDWLTEL
-359 RKNKVKIIIP
+359 SKKKVKIIIP

-375 ETVEM
+375 ETIEM

-401 AVEDLTQILELSE
+401 SIEDLAQILELSE

-426 IQGSDPVASQVVFI
+426 IQGTDPVASQVVFI
-440 DGIPSKQHYRKYKI
+440 DGIPSKHHYRKYKI
-454 KDPNVFIGHSDDFAS
+454 KDPNVFIGHSNDFAS
-469 IYEVIYRRF
+469 IYEVIHRRF
-478 RKWSRFK
+478 RKWSMFK
-485 ESGGDFSILNDKS
+485 KSGGDFSILNDKT

-537 EVAICSLAKKNEE
+537 EVTICSLAKKNEE

-573 RLRDE
+573 RIRDE

-616 HFKSIDAIRIASKEE
+616 HFKSIDAIRIATKED

-644 DIYAVSYTHLTL
+644 DIYEYFHEL
-656 PTSDLV
+656 

>member
-1 MSNSFIKK
+1 MSNSSIEK
-9 IDKKYNFK
+9 INNKYNFK
-17 IEYKLIHNKELLKSR
+17 IEYKLINNKELLKSR

-66 SYFNNFADLTPR
+66 SYFNNYSDLTPR

-92 ITDSEYEALNLESN
+92 VTDSEYEALNLESN

-234 KKMSQFSDDLDY
+234 TKMSQFSDDLDY

-485 ESGGDFSILNDKS
+485 ESGGDFSILNDKT

-644 DIYAVSYTHLTL
+644 DIYEYFHEL
-656 PTSDLV
+656 

>member
-1 MSNSFIKK
+1 MSNSSIET
-9 IDKKYNFK
+9 IDNKYNFK
-17 IEYKLIHNKELLKSR
+17 IEYKLINNKELLKSR

-66 SYFNNFADLTPR
+66 SYFNNFSDLTPR

-92 ITDSEYEALNLESN
+92 VTDSEYEALNLESN

-194 IGRCPGVCQEIISSD
+194 IGRCPGVCQEVISSD

-220 IFQGRNDDLELFLQ
+220 IFQGRNDDLEIFLQ
-234 KKMSQFSDDLDY
+234 KKMLQFSNDLDY
-246 ENAAKIRDQITGLRL
+246 ENAAKIRDQISGLKL

-320 QRVLEEHYMNV
+320 QKVLEEHYMNV
-331 EGVEI
+331 EAVEI
-336 PSEILMQYNLPKQKT
+336 PSEILIQYNLPKQAT
-351 LEDWLTQL
+351 IEDWLTEL
-359 RKNKVKIIIP
+359 RKKKVKILIP

-401 AVEDLTQILELSE
+401 SIEDLAQILELSE

-454 KDPNVFIGHSDDFAS
+454 KDPNVFVGHSDDFAS
-469 IYEVIYRRF
+469 IYEVIHRRF
-478 RKWSRFK
+478 KKWSRFK
-485 ESGGDFSILNDKS
+485 KSGGDFLILNDKT

-537 EVAICSLAKKNEE
+537 EVTICSLAKKNEE

-573 RLRDE
+573 RVRDE

-616 HFKSIDAIRIASKEE
+616 HFKSIDAIRIASKED

-644 DIYAVSYTHLTL
+644 DIYEYFNEL
-656 PTSDLV
+656 

>member
-1 MSNSFIKK
+1 MSNSSIEK
-9 IDKKYNFK
+9 IDNKYNFK
-17 IEYKLIHNKELLKSR
+17 IEYKLINNKELLKSR

-66 SYFNNFADLTPR
+66 SYFNNYSDLTPR

-92 ITDSEYEALNLESN
+92 VTDSEYEALNLESN

-194 IGRCPGVCQEIISSD
+194 IGRCPGVCQEVISSD

-220 IFQGRNDDLELFLQ
+220 IFQGRNDDLEIFLQ
-234 KKMSQFSDDLDY
+234 KKMLQFSNDLDY
-246 ENAAKIRDQITGLRL
+246 ENAAKIRDQISGLKL

-320 QRVLEEHYMNV
+320 QKILEEHYMNV
-331 EGVEI
+331 EPVEI
-336 PSEILMQYNLPKQKT
+336 PSEILIQYNLPKQAT
-351 LEDWLTQL
+351 IEDWLTEL
-359 RKNKVKIIIP
+359 RKKKVKILIP

-392 LNGIQDNES
+392 INGIQDNES
-401 AVEDLTQILELSE
+401 SIEDLAQILELSE

-440 DGIPSKQHYRKYKI
+440 DGIPSKQDYRKYKI
-454 KDPNVFIGHSDDFAS
+454 KDPNVFVGHSDDFAS
-469 IYEVIYRRF
+469 IYEVIHRRF
-478 RKWSRFK
+478 KKWSRFK
-485 ESGGDFSILNDKS
+485 KSGGDFSILNDKT

-537 EVAICSLAKKNEE
+537 EVTICSLAKKNEE

-573 RLRDE
+573 RVRDE

-616 HFKSIDAIRIASKEE
+616 HFKSIDAIRIASKED

-644 DIYAVSYTHLTL
+644 DIYEYFNEL
-656 PTSDLV
+656 

>member
-1 MSNSFIKK
+1 MSNSSIEK
-9 IDKKYNFK
+9 INNKYNFK
-17 IEYKLIHNKELLKSR
+17 IEYKLINNKELLKSR

-66 SYFNNFADLTPR
+66 SYFNNYSDLTPR

-92 ITDSEYEALNLESN
+92 VTDSEYEALNLESN

-194 IGRCPGVCQEIISSD
+194 IGRCPGVCQEVISSD

-220 IFQGRNDDLELFLQ
+220 IFQGRNDDLEIFLQ
-234 KKMSQFSDDLDY
+234 KKMLQFSNDLDY
-246 ENAAKIRDQITGLRL
+246 ENAAKIRDQISGLKL

-320 QRVLEEHYMNV
+320 QKILEEHYMNV
-331 EGVEI
+331 EPVEI
-336 PSEILMQYNLPKQKT
+336 PSEILIQYNLPKQAT
-351 LEDWLTQL
+351 IEDWLTEL
-359 RKNKVKIIIP
+359 RNKKVKILIP

-401 AVEDLTQILELSE
+401 SIEDLAQILELSE

-440 DGIPSKQHYRKYKI
+440 DGIPSKQDYRKYKI
-454 KDPNVFIGHSDDFAS
+454 KDPNVFVGHSDDFAS
-469 IYEVIYRRF
+469 IYEVIHRRF
-478 RKWSRFK
+478 KKWSRFK
-485 ESGGDFSILNDKS
+485 KSGGDFSILNDKT

-537 EVAICSLAKKNEE
+537 EVTICSLAKKNEE

-573 RLRDE
+573 RVRDE

-616 HFKSIDAIRIASKEE
+616 HFKSIDAIRIASKED

-644 DIYAVSYTHLTL
+644 DIYKYFNEL
-656 PTSDLV
+656 

>member
-1 MSNSFIKK
+1 M
-9 IDKKYNFK
+9 
-17 IEYKLIHNKELLKSR
+17 L
-32 LSEIPKS
+32 
-39 SGCYLFKDIDNNLLY
+39 
-54 IGKSKKLRSRVS
+54 
-66 SYFNNFADLTPR
+66 
-78 LSLMVRQITEIEII
+78 
-92 ITDSEYEALNLESN
+92 
-106 LIKTNKPYFNILL
+106 
-119 KDDKKYPYLCITW
+119 
-132 SEKYPR
+132 
-138 IFITRRRRN
+138 
-147 RNNLDRYYGP
+147 
-157 YVDVGLLRRTLF
+157 
-169 TIKKIFPLRQ
+169 
-179 RPRPVYKDRTCLNYS
+179 
-194 IGRCPGVCQEIISSD
+194 
-209 DYKKIMKQVSM
+209 
-220 IFQGRNDDLELFLQ
+220 
-234 KKMSQFSDDLDY
+234 QFSNDLDY
-246 ENAAKIRDQITGLRL
+246 ENAAKIRDQISGLKL

-320 QRVLEEHYMNV
+320 QKILEEHYMNV
-331 EGVEI
+331 EPVEI
-336 PSEILMQYNLPKQKT
+336 PSEILIQYNLPKQAT
-351 LEDWLTQL
+351 IEDWLTEL
-359 RKNKVKIIIP
+359 RKKKVKILIP

-401 AVEDLTQILELSE
+401 SIEDLAQILELSE

-440 DGIPSKQHYRKYKI
+440 DGIPSKQDYRKYKI
-454 KDPNVFIGHSDDFAS
+454 KDPNVFVGHSDDFAS
-469 IYEVIYRRF
+469 IYEVIHRRF
-478 RKWSRFK
+478 KKWSRFK
-485 ESGGDFSILNDKS
+485 KSGGDFSILNDKT

-537 EVAICSLAKKNEE
+537 EVTICSLAKKNEE

-573 RLRDE
+573 RVRDE

-616 HFKSIDAIRIASKEE
+616 HFKSIDAIRIASKED

-644 DIYAVSYTHLTL
+644 DIYEYFNEL
-656 PTSDLV
+656 

>member
-1 MSNSFIKK
+1 MSNSSIETL
-9 IDKKYNFK
+9 DNKYNFK
-17 IEYKLIHNKELLKSR
+17 IEYKLINNKDLLKSR

-39 SGCYLFKDIDNNLLY
+39 SGCYIFKDIDNNLLY

-66 SYFNNFADLTPR
+66 SYFNNYSDLTPR

-92 ITDSEYEALNLESN
+92 VTDSEYEALNLESN

-194 IGRCPGVCQEIISSD
+194 IGRCPGVCQEVISSD

-220 IFQGRNDDLELFLQ
+220 IFQGRNDDLEIFLQ
-234 KKMSQFSDDLDY
+234 KKMLQFSNDLDY
-246 ENAAKIRDQITGLRL
+246 ENAAKIRDQISGLKL

-281 IVSEKNVASIQI
+281 IVSEKNLASIQI

-306 YSQKLNNEDENLIL
+306 YSQKLNNENENLIL
-320 QRVLEEHYMNV
+320 QRVLEEHYLNV
-331 EGVEI
+331 ESVEI
-336 PSEILMQYNLPKQKT
+336 PSEILIQYKLPKQT
-351 LEDWLTQL
+351 TIEDWLTEL
-359 RKNKVKIIIP
+359 RKMKVKIIIP

-401 AVEDLTQILELSE
+401 SIEDLAQILELSE

-426 IQGSDPVASQVVFI
+426 IQGTDPVASQVVFI
-440 DGIPSKQHYRKYKI
+440 DGIASKQHYRKYKI

-469 IYEVIYRRF
+469 IYEVIHRRF

-485 ESGGDFSILNDKS
+485 KSGGDFSVLNDKT

-524 AAIKALKELNLEE
+524 SAVKALKELNLEE
-537 EVAICSLAKKNEE
+537 EVTICSLAKKNEE

-573 RLRDE
+573 RIRDE

-616 HFKSIDAIRIASKEE
+616 HFKSIDAIRMASKED

-644 DIYAVSYTHLTL
+644 DIYEYFH
-656 PTSDLV
+656 

>member
-1 MSNSFIKK
+1 MSNSSIEK
-9 IDKKYNFK
+9 INNKYNFK
-17 IEYKLIHNKELLKSR
+17 IEYKLINNKELLKSR

-66 SYFNNFADLTPR
+66 SYFNNYSDLTPR

-92 ITDSEYEALNLESN
+92 VTDSEYEALNLESN

-194 IGRCPGVCQEIISSD
+194 IGRCPGVCQEVISSE

-220 IFQGRNDDLELFLQ
+220 IFQGRNDDLEIFLQ
-234 KKMSQFSDDLDY
+234 KKMLQFSNDLDY
-246 ENAAKIRDQITGLRL
+246 ENAAKIRDQISGLKL

-320 QRVLEEHYMNV
+320 QKILEEHYMNV
-331 EGVEI
+331 EPVEI
-336 PSEILMQYNLPKQKT
+336 PSEILIQYNLPKQAT
-351 LEDWLTQL
+351 IEDWLTEL
-359 RKNKVKIIIP
+359 RKKKVKILIP

-401 AVEDLTQILELSE
+401 SIEDLAQILELSE

-440 DGIPSKQHYRKYKI
+440 DGIPSKQDYRKYKI
-454 KDPNVFIGHSDDFAS
+454 KDPNVFVGHSDDFAS
-469 IYEVIYRRF
+469 IYEVIHRRF
-478 RKWSRFK
+478 KKWSRFK
-485 ESGGDFSILNDKS
+485 KSGGDFSILNDKT

-537 EVAICSLAKKNEE
+537 EVTICSLAKKHEE

-573 RLRDE
+573 RVRDE

-616 HFKSIDAIRIASKEE
+616 HFKSIDAIRIASKED

-644 DIYAVSYTHLTL
+644 DIYEYFNEL
-656 PTSDLV
+656 

>member
-1 MSNSFIKK
+1 MSNSSIET
-9 IDKKYNFK
+9 IDNKYNFK
-17 IEYKLIHNKELLKSR
+17 IEYKLINNKELLKSR

-66 SYFNNFADLTPR
+66 SYFNNYSDLTPR

-92 ITDSEYEALNLESN
+92 VTDSEYEALNLESN

-194 IGRCPGVCQEIISSD
+194 IGRCPGVCQEVISSD

-220 IFQGRNDDLELFLQ
+220 IFQGRNDDLEIFLQ
-234 KKMSQFSDDLDY
+234 KKMLQFSNDLDY
-246 ENAAKIRDQITGLRL
+246 ENAAKIRDQISGLKL

-336 PSEILMQYNLPKQKT
+336 PSEILIQYNLPKQT
-351 LEDWLTQL
+351 TIEDWLTEL
-359 RKNKVKIIIP
+359 RKKKVKIIIP

-401 AVEDLTQILELSE
+401 SIEDLAQILELSE

-469 IYEVIYRRF
+469 IYEVIHRRF
-478 RKWSRFK
+478 KKWSRFK
-485 ESGGDFSILNDKS
+485 KSGGDFSILNDKT

-537 EVAICSLAKKNEE
+537 EVTICSLAKKNEE

-573 RLRDE
+573 RIRDE

-616 HFKSIDAIRIASKEE
+616 HFKSIDAIRIASKED

-644 DIYAVSYTHLTL
+644 DIYEYFHEL
-656 PTSDLV
+656 

>member
-1 MSNSFIKK
+1 MSNSSIEK
-9 IDKKYNFK
+9 IDNKYNFK
-17 IEYKLIHNKELLKSR
+17 IEYKLINNKELLKSR

-66 SYFNNFADLTPR
+66 SYFNNYSDLTPR

-92 ITDSEYEALNLESN
+92 VTDSEYEALNLESN

-194 IGRCPGVCQEIISSD
+194 IGRCPGVCQEVISSD

-220 IFQGRNDDLELFLQ
+220 IFQGRNDDLEIFLQ
-234 KKMSQFSDDLDY
+234 KKMLQFSNDLDY
-246 ENAAKIRDQITGLRL
+246 ENAAKIRDQISGLKL

-320 QRVLEEHYMNV
+320 QKILEEHYMNV
-331 EGVEI
+331 EAVEI
-336 PSEILMQYNLPKQKT
+336 PSEILIQYNLPKQAT
-351 LEDWLTQL
+351 IEDWLTEL
-359 RKNKVKIIIP
+359 RKKKVKILIP

-401 AVEDLTQILELSE
+401 SIEDLAQILELSE

-454 KDPNVFIGHSDDFAS
+454 KDPNVFVGHSDDFAS
-469 IYEVIYRRF
+469 IYEVIHRRF
-478 RKWSRFK
+478 KKWSRFK
-485 ESGGDFSILNDKS
+485 KSGGDFSILNDQT

-537 EVAICSLAKKNEE
+537 EVTICSLAKKNEE

-573 RLRDE
+573 RVRDE

-616 HFKSIDAIRIASKEE
+616 HFKSIDAIRIASKED

-644 DIYAVSYTHLTL
+644 DIYEYFNEL
-656 PTSDLV
+656 

>member
-1 MSNSFIKK
+1 MSNSSIEK
-9 IDKKYNFK
+9 INNKYNFK
-17 IEYKLIHNKELLKSR
+17 IEYKLINNKELLKSR

-66 SYFNNFADLTPR
+66 SYFNNYSDLTPR

-92 ITDSEYEALNLESN
+92 VTDSEYEALNLESN

-194 IGRCPGVCQEIISSD
+194 IGRCPGVCQEVISSD

-220 IFQGRNDDLELFLQ
+220 IFQGRNDDLEIFLQ
-234 KKMSQFSDDLDY
+234 KKMLQFSNDLDY
-246 ENAAKIRDQITGLRL
+246 ENAAKIRDQISGLKL

-320 QRVLEEHYMNV
+320 QKILEEHYMNV
-331 EGVEI
+331 EAVEI
-336 PSEILMQYNLPKQKT
+336 PSEILIQYNLPKQAT
-351 LEDWLTQL
+351 IEDWLTEL
-359 RKNKVKIIIP
+359 RKKKVKILIP

-401 AVEDLTQILELSE
+401 SIEDLAQILELSE

-454 KDPNVFIGHSDDFAS
+454 KDPNVFVGHSDDFAS
-469 IYEVIYRRF
+469 IYEVILRRF
-478 RKWSRFK
+478 KKWSRFK
-485 ESGGDFSILNDKS
+485 KSGGDFSILNDKT

-537 EVAICSLAKKNEE
+537 EVTICSLAKKHEE

-573 RLRDE
+573 RVRDE

-616 HFKSIDAIRIASKEE
+616 HFKSIDAIRIASKED

-644 DIYAVSYTHLTL
+644 DIYEYFNEL
-656 PTSDLV
+656 

>member
-1 MSNSFIKK
+1 MSNSSIKK

-17 IEYKLIHNKELLKSR
+17 IEYKLINNKELLKSR

-194 IGRCPGVCQEIISSD
+194 IGRCPGVCQEVISSE
-209 DYKKIMKQVSM
+209 DYKKIMKQVCM

-246 ENAAKIRDQITGLRL
+246 ENAAKIRDQISGLKL

-320 QRVLEEHYMNV
+320 QKILEEHYMNV
-331 EGVEI
+331 EAVEI
-336 PSEILMQYNLPKQKT
+336 PSEILIQYNLPKQAT
-351 LEDWLTQL
+351 IEDWLTEL
-359 RKNKVKIIIP
+359 RKKKVKILIP

-401 AVEDLTQILELSE
+401 SIEDLAQILELSE

-440 DGIPSKQHYRKYKI
+440 DGIPSKQDYRKYKI
-454 KDPNVFIGHSDDFAS
+454 KDPNVFVGHSDDFAS
-469 IYEVIYRRF
+469 IYEVIHRRF
-478 RKWSRFK
+478 KKWSRFK
-485 ESGGDFSILNDKS
+485 KSGGDFSILNDKT

-537 EVAICSLAKKNEE
+537 EVTICSLAKKNEE

-573 RLRDE
+573 RVRDE

-616 HFKSIDAIRIASKEE
+616 HFKSIDAIRIASKED

-644 DIYAVSYTHLTL
+644 DIYEYFNEL
-656 PTSDLV
+656 

>member
-1 MSNSFIKK
+1 MSNSSIET
-9 IDKKYNFK
+9 IDNKYNFK
-17 IEYKLIHNKELLKSR
+17 IEYKLINNKELLKSR

-66 SYFNNFADLTPR
+66 SYFNNFSDLTPR

-92 ITDSEYEALNLESN
+92 VTDSEYEALNLESN

-194 IGRCPGVCQEIISSD
+194 IGRCPGVCQEVISSD
-209 DYKKIMKQVSM
+209 DYKKIIKQVSM
-220 IFQGRNDDLELFLQ
+220 IFQGRNDDLEIFLQ
-234 KKMSQFSDDLDY
+234 KKMLQFSNNLDY
-246 ENAAKIRDQITGLRL
+246 ENAAKIRDQISGLKL

-320 QRVLEEHYMNV
+320 QKILEEHYVNV
-331 EGVEI
+331 EAVEI
-336 PSEILMQYNLPKQKT
+336 PSEILIQYNLPKQAT
-351 LEDWLTQL
+351 LEDWLTDL
-359 RKNKVKIIIP
+359 RKKKVKILIP
-369 KRNKKH
+369 KRNTKH

-401 AVEDLTQILELSE
+401 SIEDLAQILELSE

-440 DGIPSKQHYRKYKI
+440 DGIPSKQNYRKYKI
-454 KDPNVFIGHSDDFAS
+454 KDPNVFVGHSDDFAS
-469 IYEVIYRRF
+469 IYEVIHRRF
-478 RKWSRFK
+478 KKWSRFK
-485 ESGGDFSILNDKS
+485 KSGGDFSILNDKT

-537 EVAICSLAKKNEE
+537 EVTICSLAKKNEE

-573 RLRDE
+573 RIRDE
-578 AHRFALSFHRDKR
+578 AHRW
-591 SKRMNRS
+591 
-598 QLSQI
+598 I
-603 SGLGPSRIRELLE
+603 I
-616 HFKSIDAIRIASKEE
+616 
-631 LSKVK
+631 
-636 GLGKNSVN
+636 
-644 DIYAVSYTHLTL
+644 
-656 PTSDLV
+656 